1 MKNWSR
7 FTGMALAFAALATYI
22 LLVPEFLFPNEWSS
36 ALYSILGM
44 DPFRPL
50 TRPVWQFLMSALGG
64 LPGSRILPAAHLLS
78 ALWGALCVWL
88 MYLVALRL
96 RRAPVVTATAAGL
109 GQLERT
115 RQVSALAAAG
125 FLAVSAPLLIVAT
138 RIHPFGFDLA
148 LLLTA
153 LWLTLRFRD
162 DPACATWL
170 GFAAVYGIGIA
181 EYPTFILLAPVFLTV
196 WIWLFWRSK
205 KAPVRW
211 IAPGVLLGAAGVS
224 VGLLFSWSYAASPV
238 AEWREFDSMWT
249 VYHYF
254 LIEQYQQIR
263 YSVPKTGWL
272 IVLLTMVLP
281 GLYVWWNG
289 FEDADDLYTNLGHIA
304 LRIILLGVAI
314 VLLFNLPGS
323 PWRVMGPH
331 TVLVTPY
338 AITALWF
345 GQLVG
350 FFYHQAT
357 RPLTERFR
365 ARGRARSPVPARA
378 LLFALLAMLATA
390 GYLNATKIA
399 PAQAV
404 PLVRAADEVLEGVGD
419 RPYLIS
425 NGLLDGVMQWRA
437 VAAGRDFRLINRTRG
452 NSRAYLRFMNSWM
465 RNPDVE
471 AMVEAGFAPYLDV
484 WMNSTTNLPGRLAV
498 QDIPDLWTMQG
509 FRWLPVQGFYAGY
522 DPASLSAEERDRLLQ
537 QAIAYV
543 EKNLGDFRHGAPRP
557 ELLREAYRLLS
568 RQLSVFANN
577 LGYTLAG
584 LDRLAEARSAYEA
597 ALAFQPDQVSA
608 LINLADLA
616 RTEGRDDEATALREK
631 FERIMREQSIPAQPR
646 VLTMLYGHLRN
657 NVLFLQEGVA
667 LMQAGMTES
676 GIETLRRAVTDLPG
690 GHGSEILLAQALY
703 EGGQIP
709 ASLEAFRAVAEND
722 PANTAAWL
730 GLARSQTVLR
740 QTNEAAAS
748 FARLADMGLAPEL
761 IEVELGFLMLAM
773 NNHAE
778 AVQRFGRHLDRDT
791 VAGPAAVGTM
801 WAAARIGDQAAL
813 ARAVRVLDQ
822 MPNYY
827 AGQMALYEWALRNR
841 DLIKAR
847 ECLTQARRIQPGNTD
862 ALEKYI
868 RLELME
874 GREAT
879 AKLALDQLLAL
890 DSAHPFGNYLLSGI
904 HQKNGR
910 LDLAETALRR
920 ALPRDTAGEASY
932 GLSWVLAVQG
942 QHGEALR
949 LIDQA
954 LARQPGNPS
963 FLGTRGIILNGLEQ
977 WPEAERQLQTAIA
990 QIPSDIPLFRAH
1002 YALALSRQ
1010 GRSQQAREQVAD
1022 LLDEDQADLDVKAVL
1037 DRITPDR

>member
-1 MKNWSR
+1 MKHWSR
-7 FTGMALAFAALATYI
+7 FTGIIIAFAALVAYI
-22 LLVPEFLFPNEWSS
+22 SLLPDFLFPNEWSS

-50 TRPVWQFLMSALGG
+50 TRPVWQFLMSTLGG

-78 ALWGALCVWL
+78 AFWGALCVGL

-96 RRAPVVTATAAGL
+96 RRAPVLSVTSAGL
-109 GQLERT
+109 EQVQRT
-115 RQVSALAAAG
+115 RRVSAMASAG

-138 RIHPFGFDLA
+138 RIHPYGFNLA

-162 DPACATWL
+162 EPTLATWL
-170 GFAAVYGIGIA
+170 GFATVYGIGIA

-205 KAPVRW
+205 RAPARW
-211 IAPGVLLGAAGVS
+211 IAPGVLLGLAGVA
-224 VGLLFSWSYAASPV
+224 VGLLFAWRYAAMPV
-238 AEWREFDSMWT
+238 AEWREFDSVWT

-289 FEDADDLYTNLGHIA
+289 FEDADDLFTNLGHIA
-304 LRIILLGVAI
+304 LRLILLGVAV
-314 VLLFNLPGS
+314 VLLYNLPGS

-350 FFYHQAT
+350 FFYHQWT
-357 RPLTERFR
+357 RPLTERGR
-365 ARGRARSPVPARA
+365 ARGRTRSPVPARILLVA
-378 LLFALLAMLATA
+378 LVAMLGSA
-390 GYLNATKIA
+390 GYLNATKTS
-399 PAQAV
+399 PAKAA
-404 PLVRAADEVLEGVGD
+404 PLVRAADNVLDGMGD
-419 RPYLIS
+419 RAYLIS
-425 NGLLDGVMQWRA
+425 NGMLDGVMQWRA
-437 VAAGRDFRLINRTRG
+437 VAEQRNVRFINRTRG
-452 NSRAYLRFMNSWM
+452 NSRAYLRFMNSWI
-465 RNPDVE
+465 RHPDVE

-484 WMNSTTNLPGRLAV
+484 WMSITTNLPGQLAV
-498 QDIPDLWTMQG
+498 QDIPELWTMQG

-522 DPASLSAEERDRLLQ
+522 DPETLSTEERDRLLQ
-537 QAIAYV
+537 QAVAYV
-543 EKNLGDFRHGAPRP
+543 ENNLADFRHGTPRP

-568 RQLSVFANN
+568 RQLAVFANN

-584 LDRLAEARSAYEA
+584 LDRSADARAAYEA
-597 ALAFQPDQVSA
+597 ALAFQPDNVSA

-616 RTEGRDDEATALREK
+616 RTEGREDEAKSLQES
-631 FERIMREQSIPAQPR
+631 FERILREQSIPAEPR
-646 VLTMLYGHLRN
+646 VLAMLYGHLRN

-690 GHGSEILLAQALY
+690 GHQSEILLAQALF

-709 ASLEAFRAVAEND
+709 ASLEAFRAVAESD

-740 QTNEAAAS
+740 QTNEAAAT

-761 IEVELGFLMLAM
+761 IDVELGFLMLAM

-778 AVQRFGRHLDRDT
+778 AVQRFGRHLDRET
-791 VAGPAAVGTM
+791 VAGPAAVGMM
-801 WAAARIGDQAAL
+801 WAAGRIGDQAAL

-827 AGQMALYEWALRNR
+827 AGQMALYEWAMRTR

-890 DSAHPFGNYLLSGI
+890 DSSHPFGNYLLSGI

-920 ALPRDTAGEASY
+920 ALSRDTSGEASY
-932 GLSWVLAVQG
+932 GLSWVLAQQG
-942 QHGEALR
+942 RHEEALR

-954 LARQPGNPS
+954 LKRQPGNPS
-963 FLGTRGIILNGLEQ
+963 FLGTRGVILNGLEQ
-977 WPEAERQLQTAIA
+977 WPEAERQLQAAIA
-990 QIPSDIPLFRAH
+990 QTPSDIPLFRAH
-1002 YALALSRQ
+1002 HALAISRQ
-1010 GRSQQAREQVAD
+1010 DRNPQARELVAD
-1022 LLDEDQADLDVKAVL
+1022 LLADDQTDPELQAVL
-1037 DRITPDR
+1037 DRLEHER